1 MTFVVLCGSAF
12 FIVKKRTQKI
22 HLLTFRNEEYRLS
35 FSYPSNFQVTPLSEK
50 QNEEYFLFRSVREQ
64 PSALI
69 SLRYEKGLGVLKLTG
84 GSILDS
90 LINGVNR
97 RYPERFPEFKKTKFE
112 EKVVGNEKSAL
123 FEFTYLGTDKSTRMK
138 QRLIIISKDNNVFYL
153 SMQSTEAEFEKSIQ
167 DFNEIERTFTFL

>member
-1 MTFVVLCGSAF
+1 
-12 FIVKKRTQKI
+12 
-22 HLLTFRNEEYRLS
+22 
-35 FSYPSNFQVTPLSEK
+35 
-50 QNEEYFLFRSVREQ
+50 
-64 PSALI
+64 
-69 SLRYEKGLGVLKLTG
+69 VLKLTG